1 MSSRIKVAKQ
11 PVALFRWR
19 DHHARKISWRLFVR
33 VKYRKKSLLPPHELR
48 AQDFAARPVDVLL
61 LPGVAVSFH
70 DAGCRGHGAG
80 HGLSVVT
87 RLLLCEAGGHQLQRQ
102 LPRISV
108 RTERGKV
115 WLVGVWCAVL
125 SSEFF
130 L

>member
-19 DHHARKISWRLFVR
+19 DHARKISWRLFVR
-33 VKYRKKSLLPPHELR
+33 GKYRIKSLLPPHGHR

-70 DAGCRGHGAG
+70 DAGRGHGAG

-87 RLLLCEAGGHQLQRQ
+87 RLLLCEAGGHHTANAAASRSRSGQR
-102 LPRISV
+102 
-108 RTERGKV
+108 EEKYG
-115 WLVGVWCAVL
+115 W
-125 SSEFF
+125 
-130 L
+130 

>member
-1 MSSRIKVAKQ
+1 M
-11 PVALFRWR
+11 
-19 DHHARKISWRLFVR
+19 
-33 VKYRKKSLLPPHELR
+33 KSLLPPHGHR

-70 DAGCRGHGAG
+70 DAGRGGAG

-87 RLLLCEAGGHQLQRQ
+87 RLLLCEAGGHHRQR
-102 LPRISV
+102 PRISVSV